1 MDLKIENYQKVE
13 ILPLLKKR
21 YPNEIREDI
30 LSVKFVTNPEE
41 ASVEIIYM
49 NKQNLILSERM
60 ALSPDVL
67 LDING
72 EALCDEN
79 NNIYENDY
87 FELGNSIVYNAKKF
101 IFELNEYSK
110 LMMVGENLFTK
121 SYIDIILNKND

>member
-60 ALSPDVL
+60 ALSPDLL